1 LKQYVVTNIALGKI
15 NIIVVGPNP
24 IITLVAI
31 DPHMIV
37 IHVQVGKN
45 IVKDVLLNG
54 QFGMNI
60 MMK

>member
-1 LKQYVVTNIALGKI
+1 LKQYVATNIALGRK

-24 IITLVAI
+24 IIVLVAI
-31 DPHMIV
+31 DPHITV
-37 IHVQVGKN
+37 ILVQVGKN

-54 QFGMNI
+54 EFGMNI